1 MARFYPPARGGFVRP
16 VRRSRV
22 RPGGVPAPAG
32 RTIGLSVT
40 NHLRGRLEVFGF
52 ADLLQWMELNHRSG
66 RLTLSQGR
74 DRRLLDWRGGEI
86 VYVSGS
92 IPRHRLGVHLLRSGA
107 LPAATLYDL
116 LARNF
121 TSDKNLTRLI
131 LEGGHDTHDGL
142 SLRVEELARKLLFE
156 MFDWNEAQF
165 EYDPE
170 HRVQPILRI
179 GLTLRGQALAFQ
191 GVKNLDDSHR
201 RRPRRKSV
209 RDEAEIWDSPFEPK
223 ESEERFWDLL
233 ERTEST
239 VSPEE
244 ARKLARAF
252 REFVDRLRA
261 LSQRAVAMRPIF
273 EDTAVMLS
281 ELLRKSPVDPTAVIP
296 VAALDPYLSLD
307 LLILANALSVDRD
320 NAVGTVPDAVERLGG
335 RAVTVLIDRL
345 TAVDF
350 DRIPDSD
357 GAARALRRA
366 SVSAAVAA
374 GRYAERY
381 GTTRERAYTLG
392 LLHTVCYAEI
402 FELFRLMDFPAG
414 AFRGVTLD
422 AYRTALGVRLAETW
436 SLPPD
441 FQSVISDDGSDPSE
455 AASLVRTARA
465 TVPACAIGQLGHE
478 PVDPL
483 LTEEIAAEV
492 NMVFQF
498 LGLPPLEGKQARRR

>member
-1 MARFYPPARGGFVRP
+1 M
-16 VRRSRV
+16 
-22 RPGGVPAPAG
+22 
-32 RTIGLSVT
+32 T
-40 NHLRGRLEVFGF
+40 NQLKGRLEVFGF
-52 ADLLQWMELNHRSG
+52 ADLLQWMELNHRTG
-66 RLTLSQGR
+66 RLALAQGR
-74 DRRLLDWRGGEI
+74 DRRVLDWRGGEI

-121 TSDKNLTRLI
+121 TSEKNLTRLI

-156 MFDWNEAQF
+156 MFAWSEAEF
-165 EYDPE
+165 EYDPD

-201 RRPRRKSV
+201 RRPRLKRV
-209 RDEAEIWDSPFEPK
+209 QQEAEIWDSPFEPR
-223 ESEERFWDLL
+223 ETEDRFWDLL
-233 ERTEST
+233 ERTETSIA
-239 VSPEE
+239 PEE
-244 ARKLARAF
+244 ARKLSGAF
-252 REFVDRLRA
+252 RDFVERLRS
-261 LSQRAVAMRPIF
+261 LSERTVAMRPVF
-273 EDTAVMLS
+273 EDTALMLS
-281 ELLRKSPVDPTAVIP
+281 EILRKGAVDAAAVIP
-296 VAALDPYLSLD
+296 VAALDPYLTLD

-345 TAVDF
+345 TASDF
-350 DRIPDSD
+350 QRIDASD
-357 GAARALRRA
+357 AAARALRRA
-366 SVSAAVAA
+366 SVSAAIAA
-374 GRYAERY
+374 GHYAERY

-414 AFRGVTLD
+414 PFRGVTLD

-465 TVPACAIGQLGHE
+465 TVPACAIGRLGNE

-483 LTEEIAAEV
+483 LTEEVGAEV

-498 LGLPPLEGKQARRR
+498 LGLSPLEGTRVRRR